1 MMKVLTIVIFV
12 TGIVLFHPQ
21 LITQT
26 PLETN
31 VYLYDDYQYD
41 GVYDDVYDDTHDN
54 GNHGDR
60 CFFLWPT
67 ILITHCPRPDP
78 DQTTIMLI
86 ILIFEE
92 DCDDR
97 EEEIIAKR
105 MMTMQ

>member
-1 MMKVLTIVIFV
+1 MKVLTIVIFV

-41 GVYDDVYDDTHDN
+41 GVYDDIYDDTHDD

-60 CFFLWPT
+60 CYCFVAYNSHYPLPQT
-67 ILITHCPRPDP
+67 RPRPDNHNV
-78 DQTTIMLI
+78 DY
-86 ILIFEE
+86 F
-92 DCDDR
+92 DF
-97 EEEIIAKR
+97 
-105 MMTMQ
+105 